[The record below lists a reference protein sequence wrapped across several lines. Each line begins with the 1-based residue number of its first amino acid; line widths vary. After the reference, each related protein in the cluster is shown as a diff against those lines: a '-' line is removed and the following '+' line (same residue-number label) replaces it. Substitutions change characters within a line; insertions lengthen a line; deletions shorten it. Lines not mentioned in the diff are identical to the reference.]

1 MVCIFCFQLKVLQQ
15 VDGSSYAPLKDLTI
29 GGIIMV
35 RHVKPGATEELVEP
49 VAGMYNKKIIYFN
62 QDSGWGRIS

>member
-1 MVCIFCFQLKVLQQ
+1 LQLKVLQQ

-35 RHVKPGATEELVEP
+35 RHVKPGAAEELVEP
-49 VAGMYNKKIIYFN
+49 VAGMYNKKKIIIYFN
-62 QDSGWGRIS
+62 QDSGWRRMS

>member
-1 MVCIFCFQLKVLQQ
+1 MVCILFQLKVLQQ

-35 RHVKPGATEELVEP
+35 RHVKPGAAEELVEP
-49 VAGMYNKKIIYFN
+49 VAGMCNKNNLF
-62 QDSGWGRIS
+62 

>member
-1 MVCIFCFQLKVLQQ
+1 LFLSINGLYFFFQLKVLQQ

-35 RHVKPGATEELVEP
+35 RHVKPGTAEELVEP
-49 VAGMYNKKIIYFN
+49 VAGLYNANIF
-62 QDSGWGRIS
+62 